1 MLKNM
6 SKKRV
11 VKYLKEFE
19 FNTNITY
26 MYQISFTLFIYL
38 MITQIIL
45 KQIQITDFP
54 LKRYI
59 FFKRG

>member
-45 KQIQITDFP
+45 KQIQNN
-54 LKRYI
+54 
-59 FFKRG
+59 